1 MNLDSRKLARFAA
14 DLNALVPAS
23 ARLGIAVSG
32 GPDSLALLLLAHT
45 ARAGEIE
52 AATVD
57 HGLREGSAIEAAV
70 VADLCAAL
78 QIPHATL
85 TAQWPE
91 LPTAAIQSKA
101 REERY
106 RLLAEWAEAREIN
119 AVLTAHHAD
128 DQAETLLMRL
138 ARGAGSSGLAG
149 IRATRPLGDRLLVRP
164 LLSWRR
170 VDLAEIVADA
180 GIEPADDPSNRDP
193 RFERSRAR
201 AFLADRD
208 WPEIEQIAASAS
220 HLADAEEALRFATE
234 TLLAERATSGGAA
247 TLLDAADLP
256 RELQRRLLVAA
267 FARLGE
273 APPRGPDLDR
283 ALAIL
288 TGAGRC
294 TLGGRMLTGGPNW
307 RVEPVPPRRN

>member
-52 AATVD
+52 AATID

-70 VADLCAAL
+70 VADLCATL

-170 VDLAEIVADA
+170 ADLAEIVADA
-180 GIEPADDPSNRDP
+180 GIKPADDPSNRDP

-201 AFLADRD
+201 AFLAELD
-208 WPEIEQIAASAS
+208 WPDPGQIAASAG
-220 HLADAEEALRFATE
+220 HLADAEEALRFTSE
-234 TLLAERATSGGAA
+234 TLLAERAIRDGDT
-247 TLLDAADLP
+247 TLLDTAGLP
-256 RELQRRLLVAA
+256 RELLRRLLVTLY
-267 FARLGE
+267 ARLGD
-273 APPRGPDLDR
+273 AQPRGPDLDR
-283 ALAIL
+283 AIATL
-288 TGAGRC
+288 TAGGRC
-294 TLGGRMLTGGPNW
+294 TLGALMLTGGETW
-307 RVEPVPPRRN
+307 RIEPVPPRRN